1 MFLIV
6 YKQFVLIDSIIVLLR
21 YVRSYLVCDMFW
33 FFIVDEIVVFLLTN
47 FELSSFVAI
56 GEKSS

>member
-6 YKQFVLIDSIIVLLR
+6 HNKFVLFDSVIMILR
-21 YVRSYLVCDMFW
+21 CVRSYLVCDIFG
-33 FFIVDEIVVFLLTN
+33 FIVDEIVIFLLTN
-47 FELSSFVAI
+47 FELSSFVAA